1 MLILRNF
8 SLYKVRLSSGLYTYP
23 TRSIRRP
30 NSLAAMSTL
39 NFRIK
44 EHTVEGQYIREY
56 RRALLESPE
65 DTLYLSLK
73 QYTPLD
79 GSHRRPGAVT
89 IIGAHANA
97 FPKVRPT
104 KVLHSDRELT
114 PARSS
119 MNLFGT
125 TYMRR

>member
-1 MLILRNF
+1 
-8 SLYKVRLSSGLYTYP
+8 
-23 TRSIRRP
+23 
-30 NSLAAMSTL
+30 MSTL

-65 DTLYLSLK
+65 DTLYLSVK

-104 KVLHSDRELT
+104 KDLLLNRGLN
-114 PARSS
+114 PARSF

-125 TYMRR
+125 TYTRV

>member
-1 MLILRNF
+1 MLIGRNF
-8 SLYKVRLSSGLYTYP
+8 SLYKVRLSFSPYRYT
-23 TRSIRRP
+23 TLSFRRP
-30 NSLAAMSTL
+30 NFVATMSTL

-65 DTLYLSLK
+65 DTLYLSVK

-104 KVLHSDRELT
+104 RDLLLDGGLN
-114 PARSS
+114 PARSF

-125 TYMRR
+125 TYTRL

>member
-1 MLILRNF
+1 MLIRRNF
-8 SLYKVRLSSGLYTYP
+8 SLYKVRLSFSPYIYT
-23 TRSIRRP
+23 TLSFRRR
-30 NSLAAMSTL
+30 NFVATMSTV

-65 DTLYLSLK
+65 DTLYLSVK

-97 FPKVRPT
+97 FPKVRP
-104 KVLHSDRELT
+104 KKDLL
-114 PARSS
+114 PNGGLNAARSS

-125 TYMRR
+125 TYTIL

>member
-1 MLILRNF
+1 MLIGRNF
-8 SLYKVRLSSGLYTYP
+8 SLYKVRLSFSPYIYT
-23 TRSIRRP
+23 TLSSRRP
-30 NSLAAMSTL
+30 NFIATMSTL

-65 DTLYLSLK
+65 DTLYLSVK

-97 FPKVRPT
+97 FPKVR
-104 KVLHSDRELT
+104 LT
-114 PARSS
+114 RDFLLNKRTYSS
-119 MNLFGT
+119 
-125 TYMRR
+125 

>member
-1 MLILRNF
+1 MLIRRNF
-8 SLYKVRLSSGLYTYP
+8 SLYKVRLSFSLYIYT
-23 TRSIRRP
+23 TLSFRRP
-30 NSLAAMSTL
+30 NFVATMSTV

-65 DTLYLSLK
+65 DTLYLSVK

-97 FPKVRPT
+97 FPKVRPKKDLLPNEGLNAT
-104 KVLHSDRELT
+104 
-114 PARSS
+114 RSS

-125 TYMRR
+125 TYTIL

>member
-1 MLILRNF
+1 MLIRRNF
-8 SLYKVRLSSGLYTYP
+8 SLYKVRLSFSPYIYTAF
-23 TRSIRRP
+23 SFRRP
-30 NSLAAMSTL
+30 NFVATMSTV

-65 DTLYLSLK
+65 DTVYLSVK

-97 FPKVRPT
+97 FPKVRP
-104 KVLHSDRELT
+104 KIDLL
-114 PARSS
+114 PNGGLNAARSS
-119 MNLFGT
+119 MNHFGT
-125 TYMRR
+125 TYMIL

>member
-1 MLILRNF
+1 
-8 SLYKVRLSSGLYTYP
+8 
-23 TRSIRRP
+23 
-30 NSLAAMSTL
+30 MSTL

-56 RRALLESPE
+56 RKALLESQE
-65 DTLYLSLK
+65 DTLYLSVK

-104 KVLHSDRELT
+104 KVLLPDGVLN
-114 PARSS
+114 PDRSS
-119 MNLFGT
+119 MNRFGT
-125 TYMRR
+125 TYMML

>member
-1 MLILRNF
+1 
-8 SLYKVRLSSGLYTYP
+8 
-23 TRSIRRP
+23 
-30 NSLAAMSTL
+30 MSTL

-56 RRALLESPE
+56 RKALLESQE
-65 DTLYLSLK
+65 DTLHLSVK

-79 GSHRRPGAVT
+79 GSHRRSGAVT

-104 KVLHSDRELT
+104 KLLLSDRGFN

-125 TYMRR
+125 TYMIL

>member
-1 MLILRNF
+1 MLIPCNF
-8 SLYKVRLSSGLYTYP
+8 SLYKVRLSFGLYINP
-23 TRSIRRP
+23 PLSLRRQ
-30 NSLAAMSTL
+30 NLVATMSTL

-56 RRALLESPE
+56 RKALLEGQE
-65 DTLYLSLK
+65 DTLYLSVK

-104 KVLHSDRELT
+104 KVLFPNGELN
-114 PARSS
+114 PARSF

-125 TYMRR
+125 TYMIL

>member
-1 MLILRNF
+1 MFIRRNF
-8 SLYKVRLSSGLYTYP
+8 SLYKVCLSAGLYIYP
-23 TRSIRRP
+23 TLSIRRL
-30 NSLAAMSTL
+30 NFVATMSTL

-65 DTLYLSLK
+65 DTLYLSVK

-104 KVLHSDRELT
+104 KVLFPNGGLN

-125 TYMRR
+125 TYMII

>member
-1 MLILRNF
+1 
-8 SLYKVRLSSGLYTYP
+8 
-23 TRSIRRP
+23 
-30 NSLAAMSTL
+30 MSTS

-56 RRALLESPE
+56 RKALLESPE
-65 DTLYLSLK
+65 DTLYLNVK

-97 FPKVRPT
+97 FPKVRLT
-104 KVLHSDRELT
+104 KVLLLNGGLNL
-114 PARSS
+114 ARSS

-125 TYMRR
+125 TYMIL

>member
-1 MLILRNF
+1 MLITRDF
-8 SLYKVRLSSGLYTYP
+8 SLYKVRLSFGPYTYP
-23 TRSIRRP
+23 NYSLWRP
-30 NSLAAMSTL
+30 NLVTTMSTS

-56 RRALLESPE
+56 RKALLESPE
-65 DTLYLSLK
+65 DTLYLNVK

-97 FPKVRPT
+97 FPKVRLT
-104 KVLHSDRELT
+104 KVLLLNGGLNL
-114 PARSS
+114 ARSS

-125 TYMRR
+125 TYMIL

>member
-1 MLILRNF
+1 
-8 SLYKVRLSSGLYTYP
+8 
-23 TRSIRRP
+23 
-30 NSLAAMSTL
+30 MSTL

-65 DTLYLSLK
+65 DTLYLSVK

-97 FPKVRPT
+97 FPKVRLRKDLLPNGG
-104 KVLHSDRELT
+104 LN

-125 TYMRR
+125 TYTIL